1 MRDLDPLR
9 RVGKAMN
16 ESVLVVNEDA
26 DLLDLLVYAL
36 RREGYMVLA
45 AADGPQALRRFEAD
59 EPDIILLD
67 VTMPKLNGFEVYR
80 RLREAGETPIVML
93 TSWDEEEDV
102 LRRLQ
107 LGADSYVTKPFSL
120 EQLLAQMK
128 TVLRRCH
135 THRYD

>member
-1 MRDLDPLR
+1 MLDLDPLR

>member
-1 MRDLDPLR
+1 VCSSDL
-9 RVGKAMN
+9 
-16 ESVLVVNEDA
+16 
-26 DLLDLLVYAL
+26 
-36 RREGYMVLA
+36 
-45 AADGPQALRRFEAD
+45 
-59 EPDIILLD
+59 PDIILLD